1 MTMSRLTITDT
12 DIVSDTTRH
21 TAKLVKLPSPLTGYS
36 WQVTW
41 LPGRHLARD
50 QAITAMT
57 IAEMLI
63 ERSHVLADPAS
74 KLWWHMDGWAEELGL
89 SRADAVALA
98 SAPPEGTEAAGG
110 E

>member
-1 MTMSRLTITDT
+1 MSTLTITGT
-12 DIVSDTTRH
+12 NMVSDTTRH

-41 LPGRHLARD
+41 LPGQHLTRD

-63 ERSHVLADPAS
+63 ERAHVLADPAS
-74 KLWWHMDGWAEELGL
+74 KLWWHVAAWAEELGL

-98 SAPPEGTEAAGG
+98 SVPPQDIEAAGG
-110 E
+110 